1 MPNDCKI
8 FFGAGPYSV
17 GIGYPKLGF
26 GFEHNLREDFF
37 VNIFTI
43 FYWSFDVES
52 TIAATKVKKIIK
64 YMKRNRKRKEI
75 FLLKWVYSWQSEPSL
90 SFMHFLCVD

>member
-26 GFEHNLREDFF
+26 GFEHKLREDFF
-37 VNIFTI
+37 L
-43 FYWSFDVES
+43 S
-52 TIAATKVKKIIK
+52 
-64 YMKRNRKRKEI
+64 I
-75 FLLKWVYSWQSEPSL
+75 FLPYFIDLLMWSPQ
-90 SFMHFLCVD
+90 

>member
-26 GFEHNLREDFF
+26 GFEHKLREDFL
-37 VNIFTI
+37 
-43 FYWSFDVES
+43 S
-52 TIAATKVKKIIK
+52 
-64 YMKRNRKRKEI
+64 I
-75 FLLKWVYSWQSEPSL
+75 FLPYFIDLLMWSPPKLLQKLKKSSNI
-90 SFMHFLCVD
+90 